1 MRAGRWVA
9 SIAGSLACGACA
21 TAVEFEEPPELAR
34 HDAGSPM
41 GADRD
46 TGGSA
51 GSGSIDVHAPPPPIE
66 ERTQP
71 RDASTPDRVD
81 EPIDERP
88 AIDERPVIDDRPALD
103 ERPAVRDSGPPGA
116 CPDCVLRVRYRAGD
130 TNATDNQIKPQFDV
144 ANAGSSAVPLAELT
158 LRYWLS
164 EGSTPQMF
172 FCDYAKL
179 GASSIVGRFGEPA
192 MPRPGADRYL
202 EIGFAPAAG
211 SLSPGSA
218 TGEIQARCQKADYSP
233 YQEADDYSFD
243 PAATA
248 FADAPRVTL
257 YRQGVLV
264 WGVEP

>member
-9 SIAGSLACGACA
+9 SVAGSIACGACA
-21 TAVEFEEPPELAR
+21 TAVEFEEPPELR
-34 HDAGSPM
+34 YDAGSPM
-41 GADRD
+41 GPGRD

-51 GSGSIDVHAPPPPIE
+51 GSGAIDVHVPPPPVE
-66 ERTQP
+66 ERTAP
-71 RDASTPDRVD
+71 RDASAPDRVD
-81 EPIDERP
+81 ELVDERP
-88 AIDERPVIDDRPALD
+88 AVEDRPAVD
-103 ERPAVRDSGPPGA
+103 ERPAVRDAGPPDA
-116 CPDCVLRVRYRAGD
+116 CPDCALRVRYRAGD

-144 ANAGSSAVPLAELT
+144 VNAGSSAVPLAELT
-158 LRYWLS
+158 LRYWLT

-179 GASSIVGRFGEPA
+179 GASSIVGRFGAPA
-192 MPRPGADRYL
+192 APRPGADRYL
-202 EIGFAPAAG
+202 EVGFAPAAG
-211 SLSPGSA
+211 FVAAGA
-218 TGEIQARCQKADYSP
+218 DTGEIQARCQKADYSP

>member
-1 MRAGRWVA
+1 MA
-9 SIAGSLACGACA
+9 SVAGSLACASCA
-21 TAVEFEEPPELAR
+21 TAEEFEEPPALAR
-34 HDAGSPM
+34 DAGPPM
-41 GADRD
+41 SVGRE
-46 TGGSA
+46 TGGAA
-51 GSGSIDVHAPPPPIE
+51 GRGSTDVYAPPPPVD
-66 ERTQP
+66 ERTDPP
-71 RDASTPDRVD
+71 RDASATDRAD
-81 EPIDERP
+81 DRIDE
-88 AIDERPVIDDRPALD
+88 RPALD
-103 ERPAVRDSGPPGA
+103 ERPAVDERSVPGDSNAPDVTP

-144 ANAGSSAVPLAELT
+144 VNAGSAAVPLAELT

-172 FCDYAKL
+172 FCDYARL
-179 GASSIVGRFGEPA
+179 GASSIVGRFGAPA

-211 SLSPGSA
+211 SLAPGGE

-243 PAATA
+243 PAALT